1 MKKIVF
7 YFLLLV
13 FCLSC
18 EEPVIYKDF
27 ILKKIPYTGNELRM
41 DGYYY
46 RYLDCEGN
54 NCIFAYCFYRN
65 GIVLHMGGGAL
76 SLKEADEYVKQFM
89 ERDINSNYER
99 SNWGLFVVD
108 NQTIKFELYY
118 PQEYFT
124 KWTGIMEG
132 VILNDTTFRI
142 TSFYDLSNDERY
154 TVNDTFYFRQFSPK
168 PDSTV
173 ANKWIK

>member
-27 ILKKIPYTGNELRM
+27 ILKKIPYIGNELRM

-46 RYLDCEGN
+46 RYLDCESN
-54 NCIFAYCFYRN
+54 KYIAACCFYRN

-89 ERDINSNYER
+89 ERDVNSNYER

-124 KWTGIMEG
+124 RWTGIMEG

>member
-18 EEPVIYKDF
+18 EKLIAYKDF
-27 ILKKIPYTGNELRM
+27 ILKKTLYTGNELRM

-46 RYLDCEGN
+46 RYYDCGGN
-54 NCIFAYCFYRN
+54 NCIAAYCFYRN
-65 GIVLHMGGGAL
+65 GVLLDMGGAAL
-76 SLKEADEYVKQFM
+76 SLEEADEEIKQFIK
-89 ERDINSNYER
+89 RDINSNYER
-99 SNWGLFVVD
+99 LNWGLFVID

-142 TSFYDLSNDERY
+142 TSFYDPSNDERY
-154 TVNDTFYFRQFSPK
+154 TVNDTYYFRQFSLK

>member
-27 ILKKIPYTGNELRM
+27 ILKKIPYIGNELRM

-46 RYLDCEGN
+46 RYLDCESN
-54 NCIFAYCFYRN
+54 NYIAACCFYRN

-89 ERDINSNYER
+89 ERDVNSNYER

>member
-18 EEPVIYKDF
+18 EKLIAYKDF
-27 ILKKIPYTGNELRM
+27 ILKKTLYTGNELRM

-76 SLKEADEYVKQFM
+76 SLEEADEEIKQFIK
-89 ERDINSNYER
+89 RDINSNYER
-99 SNWGLFVVD
+99 LNWGLFVID

>member
-46 RYLDCEGN
+46 RYYDCGGN
-54 NCIFAYCFYRN
+54 NCIAAYCFYRN
-65 GIVLHMGGGAL
+65 GILLHIGGGAL
-76 SLKEADEYVKQFM
+76 SLEERDEEIKQFM
-89 ERDINSNYER
+89 ERDLNSNYER
-99 SNWGLFVVD
+99 SRWGLFVVD
-108 NQTIKFELYY
+108 NQIIKFELYY

-124 KWTGIMEG
+124 RWTGIMEG

-142 TSFYDLSNDERY
+142 TSFYDPSNDERR
-154 TVNDTFYFRQFSPK
+154 TKNDTYYFRQFSPK

>member
-18 EEPVIYKDF
+18 EKLIAYKDF
-27 ILKKIPYTGNELRM
+27 ILKKIPYTGNELRI

-46 RYLDCEGN
+46 RYLDCESN
-54 NCIFAYCFYRN
+54 NYIAACCFYRN
-65 GIVLHMGGGAL
+65 GVLLDIVGAAL
-76 SLKEADEYVKQFM
+76 SLEEADEEIKQFM
-89 ERDINSNYER
+89 ERDVNSNYER
-99 SNWGLFVVD
+99 LRWGLFVID
-108 NQTIKFELYY
+108 NQAIKFELYY

-124 KWTGIMEG
+124 RWTGIMEG

-142 TSFYDLSNDERY
+142 TSFYDPSNDERR
-154 TVNDTFYFRQFSPK
+154 TKNDTYYFRQFSPK

>member
-18 EEPVIYKDF
+18 EKLIAYKDF
-27 ILKKIPYTGNELRM
+27 ILKKTLYTGNELRM

>member
-142 TSFYDLSNDERY
+142 TSFYDPSNDERR
-154 TVNDTFYFRQFSPK
+154 TKNDTYYFRQFSPK

>member
-46 RYLDCEGN
+46 RYYDCESN
-54 NCIFAYCFYRN
+54 NYIAACCFYRN
-65 GIVLHMGGGAL
+65 GVLLDIVGAAL
-76 SLKEADEYVKQFM
+76 SLEEADEKIKQFM
-89 ERDINSNYER
+89 ERDVNSNYER
-99 SNWGLFVVD
+99 LNWGLFVID

-142 TSFYDLSNDERY
+142 TSFYDLSNDERH
-154 TVNDTFYFRQFSPK
+154 TKNNTCYFRQFSPK